1 MVGIKLKE
9 FQEKCVEELLEQTVF
24 GEKKEILLQAPT
36 GSGKTIM
43 LLEYID
49 RFLLENKDYALK
61 VLGIERGNAKPRKD
75 IAKWSDLKENISY
88 MYNEEFDKITERK
101 VKSQKNMQLSLFDI

>member
-49 RFLLENKDYALK
+49 RFLLENKD
-61 VLGIERGNAKPRKD
+61 LG
-75 IAKWSDLKENISY
+75 SSLYCYFNINIWYYIFSNTLNLY
-88 MYNEEFDKITERK
+88 LPTKI
-101 VKSQKNMQLSLFDI
+101 